1 MSPSW
6 EFLLDTLW
14 RWHLCQ
20 GFRAKQF
27 FLLCLL
33 FPRGIGEESQEGPD
47 TPRGEPPPQGAGH
60 RGEGAFASL
69 ETNSAPG
76 SSAVQTLRKL
86 CQPAHSCCSL
96 SVTSQVPSK
105 GPAPRPGPGTGEEA
119 SAVPPGGICGPDG
132 FSPSP
137 QRDCQNYIKI
147 LLPLNSSHLL
157 TCGTAAFSPLCAY
170 IVSSA
175 TLGLGCSCLGTT
187 FLCRVGRGEG
197 VPSSSPDSW

>member
-60 RGEGAFASL
+60 QRGAFACL

-86 CQPAHSCCSL
+86 CQPARSCWFLCSL
-96 SVTSQVPSK
+96 SVPLRF
-105 GPAPRPGPGTGEEA
+105 PAKALALGLA
-119 SAVPPGGICGPDG
+119 
-132 FSPSP
+132 
-137 QRDCQNYIKI
+137 
-147 LLPLNSSHLL
+147 
-157 TCGTAAFSPLCAY
+157 
-170 IVSSA
+170 
-175 TLGLGCSCLGTT
+175 LGLGRRPLQCPLVAYVDLTVFLLPHSETVKTTSRSFCHSTAATCSPVARQPSAPC
-187 FLCRVGRGEG
+187 
-197 VPSSSPDSW
+197 VPTL

>member
-76 SSAVQTLRKL
+76 SSEVQTLRKL

-170 IVSSA
+170 IVSS
-175 TLGLGCSCLGTT
+175 
-187 FLCRVGRGEG
+187 LCHPGAWLQLPGYNFSLQGGAGGRGALL
-197 VPSSSPDSW
+197 